1 MKVLAERCYSFYFYL
16 TFVKVCLLSNKF
28 QIFGK
33 QSLPATF
40 TVIFCKGY
48 QIPKKM
54 LNAHYE
60 IHIND
65 SRIAWYITAWRN

>member
-16 TFVKVCLLSNKF
+16 TFVQVCPLSNKF

-33 QSLPATF
+33 QSLPTTF

-48 QIPKKM
+48 QNFQE
-54 LNAHYE
+54 NAKC
-60 IHIND
+60 
-65 SRIAWYITAWRN
+65 TLRNPHKWF